1 MTAPSFSSFTSP
13 EYVAHIRPLDENAQV
28 EDRLVRGLDKLV
40 VLDEVFLFLGRFVAY
55 PSEHAQ
61 RTHTLWIAHT
71 HLMDVWEST
80 PRLAFL
86 SPEPASGKTRA
97 LELTETL
104 VPRPVEAINVTAAY
118 LFRRI
123 SDPGGLP
130 TVLYDE
136 IDAIFGPR
144 AKEHEEI
151 RAIINAGHRRS
162 GKAGRCVVRGK
173 LIETEELPAY
183 CPMAVAGL
191 GNLPDTILSR
201 SVIIKMRPRSST
213 ESISEYR
220 LRVHRPEGNK
230 LRDRLD
236 EWAKSVRRSMKNTYP
251 IMPDGIADR
260 NADIWEP
267 LLAVADAAGGGWSQW
282 ARVAAVSLVAD
293 ARGDTP
299 SLGVRLLADLRV
311 VFGEQDALATVDL
324 LTRLNNLEESPW
336 GDLKGKPMDARKL
349 ANFLKPY
356 GIKSKTVRIGAAT
369 PRGYDRS
376 DLWDAWSRYLPQEK
390 ADLCVPPNVSATCE
404 TSTTV
409 VELNDES

>member
-1 MTAPSFSSFTSP
+1 MTASSFTSP
-13 EYVAHIRPLDENAQV
+13 EWVNHIRPLDEKAQI
-28 EDRLVRGLDKLV
+28 EDRLVRGLDKLL

-61 RTHTLWIAHT
+61 RAHTLWIAHT

-104 VPRPVEAINVTAAY
+104 VPRPVEAINVTATY
-118 LFRRI
+118 LFRKI
-123 SDPGGLP
+123 SDRDGLP

-162 GKAGRCVVRGK
+162 GKAGRCVVKGK

-220 LRVHRPEGNK
+220 LRVHGPEGNK
-230 LRDRLD
+230 LRDCLS
-236 EWAKSVRRSMKNTYP
+236 EWAKTVRRCVKNTYP
-251 IMPDGIADR
+251 IMPEGIADR

-282 ARVAAVSLVAD
+282 ARVAAVALVAD

-299 SLGVRLLADLRV
+299 SLGVRLLADLQLI
-311 VFGEQDALATVDL
+311 FGEQDALATVDL
-324 LTRLNNLEESPW
+324 LTHLNNLEESPW

-390 ADLCVPPNVSATCE
+390 ADLCVPANGSATSE

-409 VELNDES
+409 VELNDEI